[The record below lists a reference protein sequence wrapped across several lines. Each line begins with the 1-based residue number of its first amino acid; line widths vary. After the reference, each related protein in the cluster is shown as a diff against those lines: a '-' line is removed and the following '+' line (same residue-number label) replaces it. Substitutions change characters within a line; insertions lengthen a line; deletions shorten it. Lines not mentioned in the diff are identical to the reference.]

1 MIYRLLFVTKLFLF
15 SIIFSFFAD
24 NDLDLSK
31 SALKIVEKTILQLW
45 PERVVIWEKVI
56 ITEDARRVLSFD
68 IKSDQLFS
76 IKDNDSLVGYLYLD
90 DARGKFDRFDY
101 VVIFSPDLTILTVR
115 VLVYREDYG
124 GEIGSMRWLNQFTG
138 KKDGR
143 GMEYKDDIQGIS
155 GATISVLSISSGI
168 KKLSLNMQ
176 ELRKS
181 GVI

>member
-76 IKDNDSLVGYLYLD
+76 IKANDNLVGYLYLD